1 MSHIQFKDRWNSNF
15 NLHSSLLTMMSFRPA
30 GVQNFRFVV
39 LKKKDRV
46 QDEMSSWSGLF
57 ENVVYIVGM
66 TGFIIWCMKKQYIS
80 LTGRHKKYEG
90 DYYYDNASP

>member
-1 MSHIQFKDRWNSNF
+1 MSLIEFKHEWNNDF
-15 NLHSSLLTMMSFRPA
+15 NLFSSLLTRMSSRPA

-46 QDEMSSWSGLF
+46 QEEKSSWSGLF
-57 ENVVYIVGM
+57 ENFVYM
-66 TGFIIWCMKKQYIS
+66 ATMSGFIIWCMKKQYIS